1 MNRTLSDHAGL
12 KPAPAIGLLVAGACL
27 GAALLALVSTER
39 RHRDAA
45 AGRDTIGTAT
55 SAVGAEASSPPGA
68 GGPSPGPSRPASAP
82 LSRAPQDGYAAV
94 ARAAMPA
101 VVNISSFKVIRTYEY
116 SPFMLDPFFR
126 DFFGEE
132 FPGLVVPRDQRAMS
146 LGSGVIVD
154 DQGTVLTNYHVVEQ
168 AQEVKAALSDGRE
181 VRARLLGADRRTDLA
196 VLRVDQDSLPH
207 AVMGDSESLQVG
219 DIVLAIGNPFGLG
232 ETVTMGIVSAI
243 GRGSL
248 GLADYEDF
256 IQTDAAINPGNSG
269 GALVNTRGEVV
280 GINTAIYSR
289 SGGYQGIGF
298 AIPSNMA
305 RDVLESILKNGRV
318 VRGYAGIA
326 VQNLTPEIA
335 RAFDLSETRGAVV
348 ASLDPDGPA
357 ASAGLQRGDVIV
369 SFRGKPVTSD
379 NDVRTQLSRLK
390 PGDRAAMEIVRDGR
404 RREVA
409 VVLAEPPAGQRGPAR
424 RR

>member
-1 MNRTLSDHAGL
+1 MNRALSDHPGL
-12 KPAPAIGLLVAGACL
+12 KAAPAIGLLVAGACL
-27 GAALLALVSTER
+27 GAALLTLVSTER
-39 RHRDAA
+39 RHREAA

-55 SAVGAEASSPPGA
+55 GDVGTEVPSPPGA
-68 GGPSPGPSRPASAP
+68 GGASPAPSRPGGAP

-196 VLRVDQDSLPH
+196 VLRVDEDSLPH

-219 DIVLAIGNPFGLG
+219 DVVLAIGNPFGLG

-269 GALVNTRGEVV
+269 GALVNTRGEVI

-305 RDVLESILKNGRV
+305 RDVLEDILQHGRV

-335 RAFDLSETRGAVV
+335 RAFDLGETRGAVV

-357 ASAGLQRGDVIV
+357 AGAGLRRGDVIV

-390 PGDRAAMEIVRDGR
+390 PGDPAAMEIVRDGR
-404 RREVA
+404 RREVT
-409 VVLAEPPAGQRGPAR
+409 VVLAEPPAAQRGPAR

>member
-1 MNRTLSDHAGL
+1 MNRTFVDPHGATRPV
-12 KPAPAIGLLVAGACL
+12 PAVSLLLAGACL
-27 GAALLALVSTER
+27 GAALLALVSAAVR
-39 RHRDAA
+39 RGDAA
-45 AGRDTIGTAT
+45 GGPGE
-55 SAVGAEASSPPGA
+55 AVGAPASSGDPRGSS
-68 GGPSPGPSRPASAP
+68 SPRTPAVAAAP
-82 LSRAPQDGYAAV
+82 LRASQDGYAAV
-94 ARAAMPA
+94 ARAVMPA
-101 VVNISSFKVIRTYEY
+101 VVNISSYKVIRTYQY
-116 SPFMLDPFFR
+116 SPFLVDPFFR

-154 DQGTVLTNYHVVEQ
+154 DQGTILTNYHVVEQ
-168 AQEVKAALSDGRE
+168 AQEVKAALGDGRE
-181 VRARLLGADRRTDLA
+181 MPARIVGADQRTDLA
-196 VLRVDQDSLPH
+196 VLRVEKDSLPH
-207 AVMGDSESLQVG
+207 AVMGDSERLEVG
-219 DIVLAIGNPFGLG
+219 DVVLAIGNPFGLG

-269 GALVNTRGEVV
+269 GALVNTRGEVI

-298 AIPSNMA
+298 AIPSSMA

-326 VQNLTPEIA
+326 VQNLAPEMA
-335 RAFDLSETRGAVV
+335 RAFDLGDLRGAIV
-348 ASLDPDGPA
+348 ASLDPDGPSA
-357 ASAGLQRGDVIV
+357 AAGLRRGDVIV
-369 SFRGKPVTSD
+369 SFRGKPVATD
-379 NDVRTQLSRLK
+379 NDLRTQLSRLR
-390 PGDRAAMEIVRDGR
+390 PGDRADLEFVREGR
-404 RREVA
+404 RREA
-409 VVLAEPPAGQRGPAR
+409 TIVLSEPPAGQRGPAR